1 MGGLN
6 LGQQPDPEQL
16 MQILD
21 NPMMSQMMQQ
31 MVDSNPDMIRGMIEQ
46 QNPMFRQMF
55 GGDTERAN
63 QFVRQMMNPQA
74 LRQMVQ
80 LQQSMGGVA
89 GGPGMFGMPPP
100 TSGAGGTPGVGG
112 LDFSNILAGA
122 GTSASGTP
130 APFDFG
136 SFLQQIQPN
145 RGGTTPGMAS
155 PWGALQPPTDFGSM
169 LQQMQGGGVG
179 APGGM
184 PATQHPADR
193 FRTQLAS
200 LRDMGFD
207 DEQACLAALQQNHG
221 NLNRAV
227 DQLLMG
233 PPPAATD
240 APTPPP
246 AASQQEEA
254 PPSSTE
260 EDNSTPKPSEDK
272 KND

>member
-6 LGQQPDPEQL
+6 LDQQPDPEQL

-80 LQQSMGGVA
+80 LQQTMGGVA

-100 TSGAGGTPGVGG
+100 TGSAGSTPGAGG

-122 GTSASGTP
+122 GTSASGAP

-136 SFLQQIQPN
+136 SFLQQVQPN
-145 RGGTTPGMAS
+145 RGGTSPSMAS
-155 PWGALQPPTDFGSM
+155 PWGALQPPMDYGSM
-169 LQQMQGGGVG
+169 LQQMQGGVG

-184 PATQHPADR
+184 SATQHPADR
-193 FRTQLAS
+193 FRTQLSS

-233 PPPAATD
+233 TTVATD
-240 APTPPP
+240 APAPST
-246 AASQQEEA
+246 AAAQQEEA
-254 PPSSTE
+254 PASSTE

-272 KND
+272 KKD